1 MAPASLPTVF
11 VSHGAPTLPL
21 ERGEPAREFLTT
33 LGKRYPGVRAV
44 LCVSAHWNT
53 QRPAVNLAEH
63 PTTIHDFSGFPS
75 DLYRITYPSTGSKE
89 LAARTADLVESAGIP
104 CDRDPD
110 RGLDHG
116 AWVPLMLM
124 YPDARVPVVQL
135 SIQGHLDPE
144 RHLALGEAIAP
155 LRKEGVLI
163 LGSGGAVHPLGDP
176 TVALGPGAPTGD
188 WAVAFNDWLTRVLM
202 SGDTESLAAYRSLA
216 PAAEHAQPY
225 PDHFMPLLVAHG
237 ASGRGSRGTVLHQS
251 WYWGN
256 LGMGAWEFR

>member
-1 MAPASLPTVF
+1 
-11 VSHGAPTLPL
+11 
-21 ERGEPAREFLTT
+21 
-33 LGKRYPGVRAV
+33 
-44 LCVSAHWNT
+44 
-53 QRPAVNLAEH
+53 
-63 PTTIHDFSGFPS
+63 
-75 DLYRITYPSTGSKE
+75 
-89 LAARTADLVESAGIP
+89 
-104 CDRDPD
+104 
-110 RGLDHG
+110 
-116 AWVPLMLM
+116 MLM
-124 YPDARVPVVQL
+124 YPDARVPVVEL

-155 LRKEGVLI
+155 LKEEGVLI

-216 PAAEHAQPY
+216 PAAVHAQPY

-237 ASGRGSRGTVLHQS
+237 AAGRGERRHASPPELVL
-251 WYWGN
+251 GN

>member
-1 MAPASLPTVF
+1 MAPAILPTVF

-21 ERGEPAREFLTT
+21 EQGEPAREFLTT
-33 LGKRYPGVRAV
+33 LGGRYTGVRAV

-53 QRPAVNLAEH
+53 PRPAVNLAEY
-63 PTTIHDFSGFPS
+63 PQTIHDFWGFPS
-75 DLYRITYPSTGSKE
+75 DLYRITYPAPGSEE
-89 LAARTADLVESAGIP
+89 LATRAADLVESAGLP
-104 CDRDPD
+104 CDRDPG

-116 AWVPLMLM
+116 TWVPLMLM
-124 YPDARVPVVQL
+124 YPEAGVPVVQL
-135 SIQGHLDPE
+135 SIQGHLDPG

-176 TVALGPGAPTGD
+176 TVSLGPGVPTSD
-188 WAVAFNDWLTRVLM
+188 WAIAFNDWLTRVLAT
-202 SGDTESLAAYRSLA
+202 GDTKSLAAYRSLA
-216 PAAEHAQPY
+216 PAAEHAQHY
-225 PDHFMPLLVAHG
+225 PDHFMPLLVACG
-237 ASGRGSRGTVLHQS
+237 AAGKRSTGTVLHQS

>member
-21 ERGEPAREFLTT
+21 EPDEPAYTFLTT
-33 LGKRYPGVRAV
+33 LGKRYPGAKAV
-44 LCVSAHWNT
+44 LCISAHWNT
-53 QRPAVNLAEH
+53 ARPTVNLPEH
-63 PTTIHDFSGFPS
+63 PKTIHDFSGFP
-75 DLYRITYPSTGSKE
+75 DELYRITYPAAGSQE
-89 LAARTADLVESAGIP
+89 LAGRTADLVEAAGIP
-104 CDRDPD
+104 CDRDPA

-124 YPDARVPVVQL
+124 YPDAGMPVVQL

-155 LRKEGVLI
+155 LRKKGVLI

-176 TVALGPGAPTGD
+176 SIALGPGVQTD
-188 WAVAFNDWLTRVLM
+188 DRAVAFNNWLDAVITR
-202 SGDTESLAAYRSLA
+202 GDTESLAAYRSLA
-216 PAAEHAQPY
+216 PAAVHAQPY
-225 PDHFMPLLVAHG
+225 PDHFMPLLVAYG
-237 ASGRGSRGTVLHQS
+237 AAGRGSKGVLLHQS

-256 LGMGAWEFR
+256 LGMGAYEFR